1 MVCGQ
6 VPILASCCPQCFS
19 LPLLV
24 NGHIIFF
31 SFPLYFVDGFTT
43 EFFSISITTG
53 FGVTGRGRAWAGK
66 LCTFLFIRLSY

>member
-6 VPILASCCPQCFS
+6 VPILASCCPQFLS

-43 EFFSISITTG
+43 EFFLLVSPLDLG
-53 FGVTGRGRAWAGK
+53 
-66 LCTFLFIRLSY
+66 

>member
-6 VPILASCCPQCFS
+6 VPIPALRCPQFLS

-43 EFFSISITTG
+43 EIF
-53 FGVTGRGRAWAGK
+53 
-66 LCTFLFIRLSY
+66 Y